1 MVPLFLLIAA
11 PPQLEADFVAK
22 ARERL
27 AAERRCVVEPDSTD
41 ITVCGLRHADRFR
54 VPFVV
59 RDPGDPRYETVA
71 AERARL
77 QAPTNP
83 VKELS
88 PFLVGGGMVGVSVG
102 IGFDGSVATRK
113 PAP

>member
-1 MVPLFLLIAA
+1 MIPLLLLIAV
-11 PPQLEADFVAK
+11 ADDPLLTT
-22 ARERL
+22 ARARL
-27 AAERRCVVEPDSTD
+27 AAEQGCVVDPDSTD

-54 VPFVV
+54 VPLVV
-59 RDPGDPRYETVA
+59 RDAGDPRYETVA

-83 VKELS
+83 VRELS
-88 PFLVGGGMVGVSVG
+88 PFLVGGGMAGVSIG
-102 IGFDGSVATRK
+102 IGFDGSVTRRK